1 MINKLSL
8 DFSFLFFFNR
18 IEGLGCKRGTGIM
31 EGKAFFKSSE
41 RPQLLDDFKAT
52 NLDIPWEV
60 KCSFLLINKK
70 ASLKRLKSQN
80 FLVIK
85 G

>member
-52 NLDIPWEV
+52 NLDIP
-60 KCSFLLINKK
+60 
-70 ASLKRLKSQN
+70 
-80 FLVIK
+80 
-85 G
+85 